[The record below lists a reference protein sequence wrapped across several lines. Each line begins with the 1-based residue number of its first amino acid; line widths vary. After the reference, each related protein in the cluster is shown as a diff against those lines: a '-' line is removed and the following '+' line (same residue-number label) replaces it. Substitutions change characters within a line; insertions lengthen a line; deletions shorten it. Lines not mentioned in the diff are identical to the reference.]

1 MHLIAFVDFCRNCG
15 NLTEKLQPLRQVK
28 SESVSVSKPK
38 DRNVKSLL
46 GPVRGEVSLDQV
58 RAFEHFFLYS

>member
-15 NLTEKLQPLRQVK
+15 NLTEKLQPVRQVK

-38 DRNVKSLL
+38 DRNIKSLL
-46 GPVRGEVSLDQV
+46 GPVRGEVSLDSGQ
-58 RAFEHFFLYS
+58 SI